1 MGSWVTASTVGR
13 KHRKIYHWYTF
24 LSCLWQVLS
33 PFYIFQMFSCGI
45 WFADEY
51 YYYASCIVVI
61 SVVSISATIYQ
72 TRKVRRWWAFFWYQI
87 VILSLPY
94 TLQAILKFSYLPVRI
109 FEVESAWNIGGF
121 WQESANSGRIWDGD
135 GILKSY
141 A

>member
-1 MGSWVTASTVGR
+1 MLQKLNLTLKFGHLFEYRYLFLNQLLGSWVTASTVGR
-13 KHRKIYHWYTF
+13 KHRQIYHWYTF

-72 TRKVRRWWAFFWYQI
+72 TRKVRWWWTFFWYQI

-94 TLQAILKFSYLPVRI
+94 TLQAILKFSYLLSFVY
-109 FEVESAWNIGGF
+109 
-121 WQESANSGRIWDGD
+121 
-135 GILKSY
+135 L
-141 A
+141 